1 MTKDLITITLERD
14 KAEYMASSFAND
26 LKWLGVTS
34 GIDLGNCYI
43 DFIEQVRKQRGNKKT
58 QGVSPQ
64 PPQPIDMKTFRLHLK
79 EYLKERVRNSDRGIT
94 VWDCRGKI
102 AFRFRSAKGLTDR
115 SFVTKNFYWENKED
129 VAKVWEK
136 FKRILRN
143 YPYSFI
149 GTSISKPVSQ
159 IPYKFKNNWEH
170 SFAIYNLEQM
180 VKLSLKKTDE

>member
-26 LKWLGVTS
+26 LRWLGVTD
-34 GIDLGNCYI
+34 GIDLGSCYI
-43 DFIEQVRKQRGNKKT
+43 DFIKEVREQRVNKNT
-58 QGVSPQ
+58 QGASPQ

-79 EYLKERVRNSDRGIT
+79 EYLKERVRDSDRGIT

-129 VAKVWEK
+129 VVKVWEK